1 MTHHMLS
8 PILCAVIPVF
18 SPDKWLYQLFSPLA
32 VAQGT
37 PLTRDVTDVEAHL
50 GRARFLGEA
59 ALRGSHVT
67 ENAGV
72 YVLTRHRTAIS
83 VML

>member
-1 MTHHMLS
+1 MTHYMLS

-18 SPDKWLYQLFSPLA
+18 TPDQWLYQLFSPLA

-37 PLTRDVTDVEAHL
+37 PLVRDVTDVETHL
-50 GRARFLGEA
+50 GRARFLAEA
-59 ALRGSHVT
+59 ALRGYHVT

-72 YVLTRHRTAIS
+72 FVLKRHRTAIGLM
-83 VML
+83 V